1 MHILLVEDH
10 PRVADAV
17 TQALRAHGHAV
28 QRAATLSEAR
38 AELATGTC
46 ELAVVDVALPDGSGL
61 DFCRAA
67 RSSGHDFPILVLSA
81 RAEVTDR
88 VAGLDAG
95 ADDYLCKP
103 FATAELV
110 ARVQALSRRGPRWT
124 ESTRDYGALRI
135 DRDRRLVTLDGQTVP
150 LTSRELDVVT
160 MLAWRDGRAVPKDE
174 ILDALWGDGSETAA
188 ASLEVLVARIRRK
201 LRSASVPEIVRTIRN
216 VGYAWAPEASKRA

>member
-1 MHILLVEDH
+1 MAE
-10 PRVADAV
+10 AV

-28 QRAATLSEAR
+28 QRAASLAAAR
-38 AELATGTC
+38 AELATGTL

-61 DFCRAA
+61 DFCRAV
-67 RSSGHDFPILVLSA
+67 RSAGHDFPILVLSA

-88 VAGLDAG
+88 IAGHDAG

-124 ESTRDYGALRI
+124 ESTRDYGELRI
-135 DRDRRLVTLDGQTVP
+135 DRDRRIVTLDGQTVP

-160 MLAWRDGRAVPKDE
+160 LLAWRDGRAVPKDE
-174 ILDALWGDGSETAA
+174 ILDVLWGDASETAA

-201 LRSASVPEIVRTIRN
+201 LRSGSLPEIVRTIRN
-216 VGYAWAPEASKRA
+216 VGYAWAPEASKRT

>member
-1 MHILLVEDH
+1 MAET
-10 PRVADAV
+10 V
-17 TQALRAHGHAV
+17 TLALRARGHAV
-28 QRAATLSEAR
+28 HVAASLAGAR
-38 AELATGTC
+38 AELAAGSC

-67 RSSGHDFPILVLSA
+67 RSGGHDFPILVLSA
-81 RAEVTDR
+81 RSEVTDR

-124 ESTRDYGALRI
+124 ESTRTYGSLRI
-135 DRDRRLVTLDGQTVP
+135 DRDRRLVTLDGKAVP
-150 LTSRELDVVT
+150 LTSRELDVV
-160 MLAWRDGRAVPKDE
+160 MFLAWRDGRAAPRDE
-174 ILDALWGDGSETAA
+174 ILDALWGDCSETAG

-201 LRSASVPEIVRTIRN
+201 LRSTSVPEVVRTIRN